1 MARMMATIS
10 HRGVDFGVD
19 LAGSSDRAFRSASKA
34 KVGERVKATHM
45 ASRGLNS
52 EAASVRG
59 RILGRLLFGRV
70 RCGAVGAFFESAPA
84 GHDAGVGGEE
94 G

>member
-59 RILGRLLFGRV
+59 RVLGRLLFGRV
-70 RCGAVGAFFESAPA
+70 RYGAVGAFFKSAPA
-84 GHDAGVGGEE
+84 GHDAVVGGEE